1 MGTGI
6 VVCGLNGAGK
16 TTLGKALAEKLD
28 FYFIDVEELY
38 FPKSDPDNP
47 YVSSRT
53 REEAAAI
60 LLREIKAHENFVFS
74 AVKGDYGKEIES
86 FFRYAVQIDVPKE
99 IRVRRVIDR
108 SLKQFGSRILPGGD
122 LHKWEE
128 QFLNLVSSRTED
140 AVQNWIK
147 NLNCPVLRV
156 DGTKTIDENTALI
169 LEQFRMNGKETP

>member
-28 FYFIDVEELY
+28 FYFIDIEELY

-60 LLREIKAHENFVFS
+60 LLRKIKAHENFVFS

-86 FFRYAVQIDVPKE
+86 LFHYAVWIDTPKE

-108 SLKQFGSRILPGGD
+108 SLQKFGDRILPGGD
-122 LHKWEE
+122 LHEQEE
-128 QFLNLVSSRTED
+128 QFFELVRSRTED
-140 AVQNWIK
+140 VVQNWVQT
-147 NLNCPVLRV
+147 LSCPVLRV

-169 LEQFRMNGKETP
+169 LEQFKTNGKETP